1 MVGAEDPSG
10 DGLSD
15 RHRSPLLLVSGQDT
29 FLDRGLLSVA
39 ARPSLVGSASIS
51 ESAPAPAS
59 GPQGPGE
66 GTRGIGSLAS
76 WCCALQVGGL
86 CGVPG
91 RGTQD
96 SGDGPGAARDGE
108 SRPES
113 STFSGDED
121 EKGDGLDVK
130 PRLLEP
136 VKSSWSKADSSGG
149 PKRLLDSGSSE
160 ASGFSVQLLRGAD
173 RGLCGFPEVSPR
185 TDKALSFCPIR
196 P

>member
-1 MVGAEDPSG
+1 MRTNLTSPSC
-10 DGLSD
+10 SVI
-15 RHRSPLLLVSGQDT
+15 RWYPLRRLPFV
-29 FLDRGLLSVA
+29 
-39 ARPSLVGSASIS
+39 PSLPGTHAPGHLLGSSS
-51 ESAPAPAS
+51 PAPPS

-66 GTRGIGSLAS
+66 GARGIRPLGS

-96 SGDGPGAARDGE
+96 SGDGPGAACDGE

-136 VKSSWSKADSSGG
+136 RKEGTV
-149 PKRLLDSGSSE
+149 
-160 ASGFSVQLLRGAD
+160 RGHRSPCLVVTAHV
-173 RGLCGFPEVSPR
+173 RSPPLCPCSLAESP
-185 TDKALSFCPIR
+185 
-196 P
+196 

>member
-39 ARPSLVGSASIS
+39 ARPSLVGSAGVS
-51 ESAPAPAS
+51 ESAPPS

-66 GTRGIGSLAS
+66 GARGIRPLGSG
-76 WCCALQVGGL
+76 CCALQVGGL

-96 SGDGPGAARDGE
+96 SGDGPGAACDGE

-160 ASGFSVQLLRGAD
+160 ARGFSAQLPVRGAE
-173 RGLCGFPEVSPR
+173 RGLCGFPEVSR
-185 TDKALSFCPIR
+185 DE
-196 P
+196 

>member
-1 MVGAEDPSG
+1 MGTNLTSPSCLRAFAWSS
-10 DGLSD
+10 DGTPYEGL
-15 RHRSPLLLVSGQDT
+15 HLCPACLGHLLGS
-29 FLDRGLLSVA
+29 
-39 ARPSLVGSASIS
+39 SL
-51 ESAPAPAS
+51 PAPPS

-66 GTRGIGSLAS
+66 GARGIRPLGSG
-76 WCCALQVGGL
+76 CCALQVGGL

-96 SGDGPGAARDGE
+96 SGDGPGAACDGE

-136 VKSSWSKADSSGG
+136 RKEGTVRGHRSPCLVVTANVRRPSTLSLPPS
-149 PKRLLDSGSSE
+149 R
-160 ASGFSVQLLRGAD
+160 ASMTPIPTK
-173 RGLCGFPEVSPR
+173 FPPNM
-185 TDKALSFCPIR
+185 AFCPSCCAH
-196 P
+196 PLYL